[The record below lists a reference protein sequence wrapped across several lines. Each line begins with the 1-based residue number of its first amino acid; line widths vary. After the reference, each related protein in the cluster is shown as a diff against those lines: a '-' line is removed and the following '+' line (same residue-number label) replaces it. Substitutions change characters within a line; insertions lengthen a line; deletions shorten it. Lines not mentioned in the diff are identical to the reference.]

1 MSHQP
6 KKDTETMEFVAALK
20 NSNWTLAA
28 AAAAATGATV
38 LLAAYQRP
46 KRNNLK
52 VKKYVVRRA
61 CESPLRTPRQAPC
74 FRKRV

>member
-1 MSHQP
+1 
-6 KKDTETMEFVAALK
+6 MEFVAALK

-46 KRNNLK
+46 KGNRPNLK
-52 VKKYVVRRA
+52 VKKYVVRR
-61 CESPLRTPRQAPC
+61 L
-74 FRKRV
+74 